1 MKKEKP
7 RVGRPP
13 KSSQKNALPGWAV
26 KRISQIAR
34 DAGASETRILELA
47 LQAGFIEIAELYAP
61 IIEYARN
68 LSKAH
73 EKPLEPTSATSTP
86 AAVPEPGVGIE
97 SAAFQEPVDQT
108 LATASGAAGG
118 SLEGHIVDAPGESVE
133 EGTGGDYPPDDD
145 ALEQRGLSEEDG
157 TDFESFNPE
166 PDQFTPAGRSIN
178 PA

>member
-1 MKKEKP
+1 MKKQQP
-7 RVGRPP
+7 RLGRPP
-13 KSSQKNALPGWAV
+13 KNSHSHALPGWAV

-73 EKPLEPTSATSTP
+73 EKPIEPAPATSP
-86 AAVPEPGVGIE
+86 IAAVPEPGLGIE
-97 SAAFQEPVDQT
+97 ATTVREPVDPV
-108 LATASGAAGG
+108 LAAAAGAAIRA
-118 SLEGHIVDAPGESVE
+118 LEGHIVDAPGESVE

-145 ALEQRGLSEEDG
+145 ADEQRGLSEEDG
-157 TDFESFNPE
+157 TDLEFDNPE
-166 PDQFTPAGRSIN
+166 PDRFTPAGRLIN

>member
-97 SAAFQEPVDQT
+97 SAAFQEPVDP
-108 LATASGAAGG
+108 AIAAAAASSPG
-118 SLEGHIVDAPGESVE
+118 SLEGHIVDAPGEDIE
-133 EGTGGDYPPDDD
+133 EVTGGDYPSDDD
-145 ALEQRGLSEEDG
+145 ALEQRGLSEEEG
-157 TDFESFNPE
+157 TDLEFDNPE
-166 PDQFTPAGRSIN
+166 PDRFTPAGRLIN